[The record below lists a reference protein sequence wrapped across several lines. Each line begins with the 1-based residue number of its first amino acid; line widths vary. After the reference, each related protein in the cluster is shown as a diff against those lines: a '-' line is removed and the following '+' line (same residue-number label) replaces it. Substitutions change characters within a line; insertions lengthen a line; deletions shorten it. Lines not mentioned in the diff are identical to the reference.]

1 MGTGFKPANRTTDP
15 RLVHISYAKPWRQGI
30 TCSSLRQPRIASLQ
44 CILITRVDCGSIG
57 MGERYAV
64 LQCQHE
70 NREERRFCA
79 ECGAPLSQVCT
90 ACEFMNEPGDKF
102 CGGCGL
108 SLNDTPS
115 PSTSPVAPVPLSLTS
130 TLPEQYPLSYTPR
143 HVAEKILTSRRALEG
158 E

>member
-1 MGTGFKPANRTTDP
+1 M
-15 RLVHISYAKPWRQGI
+15 
-30 TCSSLRQPRIASLQ
+30 Q
-44 CILITRVDCGSIG
+44 C
-57 MGERYAV
+57 

-130 TLPEQYPLSYTPR
+130 TLPEQYPLSYTPQ

-158 E
+158 ELKQVTVLFVTWPIRLDWPSGLGRR